1 LDRGVINP
9 QKGHILCEAKPGA
22 AGVIDANSFE
32 TEAVMEASRLRKRSR
47 NRRRARSI
55 SDPPSFFLPKD
66 VRFAASEALLR
77 KFSLFSISAK
87 LDDDTPVLIILSK
100 IAHTAR
106 KYRPRHSGN
115 RAISFGKPNLMN
127 RRDSLRRTIP

>member
-1 LDRGVINP
+1 MRVPGMSVAETSSILSCLSFHRAGASDFPHSRQELLDRGVINP

-77 KFSLFSISAK
+77 KF
-87 LDDDTPVLIILSK
+87 
-100 IAHTAR
+100 
-106 KYRPRHSGN
+106 
-115 RAISFGKPNLMN
+115 
-127 RRDSLRRTIP
+127 